1 MTSFVILSS
10 DLNFGSEFLTQRR
23 LAMFA
28 ITGISGKV
36 GGEMART
43 LLAARRPVRA
53 VVRDARKGAEWAGF
67 GCEVAI
73 ADIEDVAALTEAFRG
88 AEGVFVMV
96 PSSFDPMPG
105 FPEAKKTAATLKA
118 ALEAAR
124 PGRVV
129 YLSTIGAQAEKTNL
143 LSQHTMIEET
153 LRELA
158 IPTTFLRP
166 GWFMENASW
175 DVAPAKEK
183 GVISSF
189 LQPLDKP
196 VPMVSTVD
204 IGRVAAGLIQET
216 WNGHRVVELEGP
228 VRVTPNEIAAT
239 FAKLLGRAVR
249 MEVVPR
255 ETWETIF
262 RSQGTKNPGPRVQ
275 MLDGFNEGWI
285 EFESCDRVLKGR
297 VGIEEALRRVVG

>member
-1 MTSFVILSS
+1 
-10 DLNFGSEFLTQRR
+10 
-23 LAMFA
+23 
-28 ITGISGKV
+28 
-36 GGEMART
+36 
-43 LLAARRPVRA
+43 
-53 VVRDARKGAEWAGF
+53 
-67 GCEVAI
+67 
-73 ADIEDVAALTEAFRG
+73 
-88 AEGVFVMV
+88 MV

-143 LSQHTMIEET
+143 LSQHTIIEEA

-158 IPTTFLRP
+158 IPITFLRP

-175 DVAPAKEK
+175 DVASAKEK

-189 LQPLDKP
+189 LQPLNKL

-216 WNGHRVVELEGP
+216 WSGHRVVELEGP
-228 VRVTPNEIAAT
+228 RRVTPDEIAVN
-239 FAKLLGRAVR
+239 FSKLLQQPVR
-249 MEVVPR
+249 TDVLPR
-255 ETWETIF
+255 ESWEALF
-262 RSQGTKNPGPRVQ
+262 LSQGMKNPLPRMQ

-285 EFESCDRVLKGR
+285 EFENRGSVLKGR
-297 VGIEEALRRVVG
+297 VGIEDVVKRLVEGDV